1 MKFYKRQSLNYHN
14 PQDNTFAVESDGR
27 VIAET
32 SASIRIPAG
41 SSNDRPDDDSVGQLR
56 YSTTLKDFEGLVETI
71 WERVRTVRP
80 GNITVQNLGNGNYFS
95 TDFGPLNND
104 YQASYDKGP
113 ENIMVYVD
121 NVFQIP
127 QTNYVLT
134 EDPSPSTAVTTA
146 TTTAGSTILFLDNV
160 TNVQPGCTIVG
171 DGISSGTT
179 VVGTVLATTHIE
191 MSNTSTA
198 DISTGTSLTFVFN
211 TGSYIQFT
219 GPVPAKPVV
228 AILGYDGYFPPS
240 P

>member
-32 SASIRIPAG
+32 SASIRIPVG
-41 SSNDRPDDDSVGQLR
+41 SIGDRPDDDSVGQLR
-56 YSTTLKDFEGLVETI
+56 YNTSYKDFEGLVETI
-71 WERVRTVRP
+71 WERIRTVRP
-80 GNITVQNLGNGNYFS
+80 ANITVQNLGNGNYFS
-95 TDFGPLNND
+95 TDFGPLNSD

-127 QTNYVLT
+127 GTNYVLT
-134 EDPSPSTAVTTA
+134 EDPVPSSAITTA
-146 TTTAGSTILFLDNV
+146 TTTAGSAILYLDNV
-160 TNVQPGCTIVG
+160 FNVQPGCRIIG

-179 VVGTVLATTHIE
+179 VVGTILGTTNITMSTTATTEI
-191 MSNTSTA
+191 
-198 DISTGTSLTFVFN
+198 ITGTTMTFVFS

-219 GPVPAKPVV
+219 GAVPAKPVV

>member
-41 SSNDRPDDDSVGQLR
+41 SINDRPDDDSVGQLR
-56 YSTTLKDFEGLVETI
+56 YNTSYKDFEGLVETI
-71 WERVRTVRP
+71 WERIRTVRP
-80 GNITVQNLGNGNYFS
+80 ANITVQNLGNGNYFS
-95 TDFGPLNND
+95 TDFGPLNAD
-104 YQASYDKGP
+104 YQPSYDKGP

-121 NVFQIP
+121 NVYQIP
-127 QTNYVLT
+127 TTNYVLT
-134 EDPSPSTAVTTA
+134 EDPEPTSATTTA
-146 TTTAGSTILFLDNV
+146 TTTAGSAILYLNDV
-160 TNVQPGCTIVG
+160 TNVQPGCRIIG
-171 DGISSGTT
+171 EGISSGTT
-179 VVGTVLATTHIE
+179 VVDTVLATTHII
-191 MSNTSTA
+191 MSTTA
-198 DISTGTSLTFVFN
+198 TTEIITGTTMTFVFS